1 MRKLLTELNNFS
13 EGTTLHGFAYLSKGQ
28 TLCTRLIW
36 SLILVGAAGV
46 AGYFLYQTI
55 RGFDENFTSTKI
67 ETRSVKEFPFPAV
80 TFHPGEFNSNKG
92 FLKMFL
98 DQLEFTRYDK
108 NDPLQNNDK
117 FKKSFAWLYYPMN
130 NRLFENIEETLK
142 KEKKFINNKAR
153 IFENEVCNLVSL
165 EDKRISIKKEI
176 HYLFSENM
184 YKYRGFSNAMKF
196 NFEGQRRV
204 SLKFRI

>member
-1 MRKLLTELNNFS
+1 MS
-13 EGTTLHGFAYLSKGQ
+13 
-28 TLCTRLIW
+28 
-36 SLILVGAAGV
+36 
-46 AGYFLYQTI
+46 
-55 RGFDENFTSTKI
+55 
-67 ETRSVKEFPFPAV
+67 
-80 TFHPGEFNSNKG
+80 
-92 FLKMFL
+92 
-98 DQLEFTRYDK
+98 
-108 NDPLQNNDK
+108 
-117 FKKSFAWLYYPMN
+117 

-196 NFEGQRRV
+196 LKKETSLKIKETMNLHNITKSMATASCKNPEVKLINFWLRQEPRV
-204 SLKFRI
+204 SGCCPCVRPSVCDIMLKRALEES